1 VDLTSAETEF
11 VGMRDAGH
19 QGSHQDIAQFGIIVD
34 ERQQR
39 LTDGTGRTYAQ
50 QVFGSRIEFDD
61 EEIMIEQND
70 GGSEAVDD
78 ACWKLR
84 VSCAA
89 RSA

>member
-1 VDLTSAETEF
+1 MSLASAETEF
-11 VGMRDAGH
+11 IGMRDAGH

-50 QVFGSRIEFDD
+50 QVFGCRVKFDY

-78 ACWKLR
+78 SCRKLR
-84 VSCAA
+84 VSGAA